1 MPLLRSCQYF
11 QNSPC
16 LNNTTKKKKKK
27 KKKERKKRKK
37 KKRKTLKEKEFYC
50 FENILVFSLMSLKL
64 YKNTV

>member
-16 LNNTTKKKKKK
+16 LNTTTKK
-27 KKKERKKRKK
+27 RKKRKEKKKK